1 MISLTI
7 FKEVIVDH
15 KYGLD
20 ALGPGTKQSCYVDV
34 KYVTM
39 AL

>member
-15 KYGLD
+15 KSGLD
-20 ALGPGTKQSCYVDV
+20 ALGPGTEQSSLGTV
-34 KYVTM
+34 KYMTT